1 MTTFLSA
8 RKLALFLALQLAGF
22 GCFAQAVPVGSFD
35 RVVGQVSVQTPG
47 GPSRLA
53 NRGDAVAVGDV
64 VATDDASE
72 AGITASDGT
81 RMMLRA
87 KSRLEV
93 TDYRFEP
100 ANNNAG
106 AFVTNLLRGGLRMV
120 TGLIGKAQPRNQRVT
135 TNTATIGIRGTDF
148 DARICSRDCGNEA
161 SRVTQAAK
169 PNAVQAS
176 AKVLSSRGEVA
187 AFDGAGQRRRLVDGG
202 SIYPGDVIETGQGT
216 QAILAFRD
224 ESRITVGAASRF
236 RIDNYVFDD
245 KNAGEGRML
254 TSLLKGTV
262 RALSGLIGRA
272 NNKNVS
278 YSTSTATIG
287 IRGTD
292 VFMRC
297 TGACAGEA
305 GAQGDGLT
313 VFKIGRAHV

>member
-8 RKLALFLALQLAGF
+8 RKLALFLALQLAGI

-135 TNTATIGIRGTDF
+135 TNTATVGIRGTDF
-148 DARICSRDCGNEA
+148 EVVVIDAD
-161 SRVTQAAK
+161 AADLREGTYDH
-169 PNAVQAS
+169 V
-176 AKVLSSRGEVA
+176 
-187 AFDGAGQRRRLVDGG
+187 FDGATNISLATGETLDVPKDKTGLALANPRPGEARLQLLDTR
-202 SIYPGDVIETGQGT
+202 P
-216 QAILAFRD
+216 AF
-224 ESRITVGAASRF
+224 
-236 RIDNYVFDD
+236 
-245 KNAGEGRML
+245 
-254 TSLLKGTV
+254 
-262 RALSGLIGRA
+262 
-272 NNKNVS
+272 
-278 YSTSTATIG
+278 
-287 IRGTD
+287 IRGGGFDAMQLLQTRPQ
-292 VFMRC
+292 MIIRP
-297 TGACAGEA
+297 A
-305 GAQGDGLT
+305 
-313 VFKIGRAHV
+313 R